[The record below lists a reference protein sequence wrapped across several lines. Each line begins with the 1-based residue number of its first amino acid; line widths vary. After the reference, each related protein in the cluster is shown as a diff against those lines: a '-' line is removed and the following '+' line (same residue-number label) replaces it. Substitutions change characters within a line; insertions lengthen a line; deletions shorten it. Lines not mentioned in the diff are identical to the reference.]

1 MSEPNACIGPY
12 TLHEKLGRGA
22 FGVVWLATKRTALS
36 EHQVALKLPT
46 ADEIDIEA
54 IRQEATVWE
63 AAKGHP
69 NIVAIIEA
77 DIYGDQV
84 VIASEYV
91 PDGSLGDWL
100 HKHGGGA
107 PNLEAAV
114 SMTLGILAGLEH
126 LHARRIIHRD
136 LKPANILLQANTPR
150 LADFGLARCLKSTNS
165 SSTVSGTFAYMSPE
179 AFDGKRLEQSDVWAA
194 GVMLYQMLARVLP
207 FPQTESPALLAAILT
222 REPEPLPAE
231 VPHALRAVV
240 ERALLKDPL
249 KRYLTAAAMSADLRA
264 AYQQQLSFSS
274 EKTLV
279 MSASVSDATVPLF
292 TLPSV
297 NNPTAPTQIENVLP
311 PAKTA
316 LRSLLVVV
324 AVVMMLLTAGVVISR
339 RWTRPA
345 SAKPPAAEKKQTT
358 TPFLERKSDATPLD
372 GVSPY
377 SEPLPEGAKLEL
389 APVPAG
395 RFQMGAPRQEGDS
408 EREGPIHEVNIKRP
422 FYMGKYEVTQAQWQ
436 AVMGENPARF
446 TGDLQRPVEN
456 VNWVEAQEFCE
467 RLSDSTGR
475 HYRLPTEAEWEY
487 AARAG
492 SSGLYAGDLD
502 ALAWHEGNSNGVTHT
517 AGAKQPNAFG
527 IYDMHGNIAE
537 WCEDVW
543 HDNYK
548 GAPADG
554 SAWLTGGDA
563 SIRLLRGGSWGNSP
577 RLLRSAYRSDNFG
590 AKVRS
595 NLIGF
600 RVAVDA
606 K

>member
-12 TLHEKLGRGA
+12 TLHKKLGRGA
-22 FGVVWLATKRTALS
+22 FGVVWLASKRTALS

-54 IRQEATVWE
+54 IRQEAIVWE

-77 DIYGDQV
+77 DIYDGQV

-126 LHARRIIHRD
+126 LHGRRIIHRD

-165 SSTVSGTFAYMSPE
+165 SSTVSGTFAFMSPE
-179 AFDGKRLEQSDVWAA
+179 AFDGKRMEQSDLWAA
-194 GVMLYQMLARVLP
+194 GVMLYQMLARSLP
-207 FPQTESPALLAAILT
+207 FPQSDSPALLAAILT

-231 VPHALRAVV
+231 APPALRAVV
-240 ERALLKDPL
+240 ERALRKDPL
-249 KRYLTAAAMSADLRA
+249 ERYPTAAAMSADLRA
-264 AYQQQLSFSS
+264 ASQQQISFSS

-279 MSASVSDATVPLF
+279 MSAGASDATVPLF
-292 TLPSV
+292 TLPSA
-297 NNPTAPTQIENVLP
+297 NNPSAPTQIENVPP

-316 LRSLLVVV
+316 LSSALVVV
-324 AVVMMLLTAGVVISR
+324 AVVMMLLTAGVAISR
-339 RWTRPA
+339 RWTQLANTRPPLVEKNREN
-345 SAKPPAAEKKQTT
+345 KPP
-358 TPFLERKSDATPLD
+358 LSRKSEAPPLD
-372 GVSPY
+372 GVSPHAE
-377 SEPLPEGAKLEL
+377 SLPDGVKLEL
-389 APVPAG
+389 TPLPAG
-395 RFQMGAPRQEGDS
+395 RFQMGAPQQEGES
-408 EREGPIHEVNIKRP
+408 EREGPTHEVNIKRP
-422 FYMGKYEVTQAQWQ
+422 FYIGKYEVTQAQWQ

-446 TGDLQRPVEN
+446 NGDLQRPVEN

-467 RLSDSTGR
+467 RLSDLTGR
-475 HYRLPTEAEWEY
+475 HYRLLTEAEWEY

-492 SSGLYAGDLD
+492 SSNPYAGDLD

-517 AGAKQPNAFG
+517 VGAKQPNAFG
-527 IYDMHGNIAE
+527 IYDMHGNLSE

-543 HDNYK
+543 HENYK

-563 SIRLLRGGSWGNSP
+563 GIRLLRGGSWGNSP
-577 RLLRSAYRSDNFG
+577 RLLRSAYRSDSFG
-590 AKVRS
+590 SNVRS

-600 RVAVDA
+600 RVAVNA